1 MVGVDERGDEG
12 GERVVISE
20 AQLAHRHRV
29 VLVHH
34 RDHAQLEERLEGRL
48 AFGLGFGFGLGL
60 GLGLPP
66 WKKRLPAGKG
76 CSPGASGLRPASLP
90 AVVLACRLAFSPTV
104 TLTDRSGGP

>member
-1 MVGVDERGDEG
+1 MHREEEVVGVDERGDEG

-48 AFGLGFGFGLGL
+48 AFGFGLGL
-60 GLGLPP
+60 GLGLGFGFGFGFG
-66 WKKRLPAGKG
+66 LG
-76 CSPGASGLRPASLP
+76 SGLGLGLGLGTPPSCTAEARTRDGVPR
-90 AVVLACRLAFSPTV
+90 VR
-104 TLTDRSGGP
+104 GG

>member
-1 MVGVDERGDEG
+1 VHREEEVVGVDERGDEG

-48 AFGLGFGFGLGL
+48 AFGFGFGFGLGL
-60 GLGLPP
+60 GLGFGFGL
-66 WKKRLPAGKG
+66 G
-76 CSPGASGLRPASLP
+76 SGLGLG
-90 AVVLACRLAFSPTV
+90 LG
-104 TLTDRSGGP
+104 SGAG